1 MMPNFDLWQKGY
13 KLLMAIH
20 RLVEVF
26 PKERKFSIGSD
37 LKHSANEVLT
47 KIVTSRFSLANEKI
61 LETLSNL
68 EVASG
73 LGLAKNINFQI
84 LSREYQKLAKEV
96 ISPRL
101 SLEVLRGL
109 ASGKKEVKISS
120 KLNPRQK
127 KIVQHLKENRRIAFN
142 QLHQIFSEVSP
153 RTLRLDLK
161 NLLAQKLIHKNGKSV
176 RTYYTLFKD

>member
-1 MMPNFDLWQKGY
+1 MNQNLPNFDLWQKGY
-13 KLLMAIH
+13 KLLIAIH

-47 KIVTSRFSLANEKI
+47 KIVTSKFNLANEKI

-68 EVASG
+68 EVAKG

-84 LSREYQKLAKEV
+84 LGQEYQKLAKEV
-96 ISPRL
+96 ISTRL
-101 SLEVLRGL
+101 SLGIPRGL
-109 ASGKKEVKISS
+109 ASWKVKISK
-120 KLNPRQK
+120 KLTPRQK
-127 KIVQHLKENRRIAFN
+127 KIIQYLKENNKINFSQARE
-142 QLHQIFSEVSP
+142 IFSEVSS

-161 NLLAQKLIHKNGKSV
+161 SLLAQKLIHKNGKSV
-176 RTYYTLFKD
+176 RTYYTLFT